1 MHRATRQQRRSRL
14 LALLTLE
21 REEGV
26 FDLLCEDGWLPPS
39 ALDADDRAHRLAL
52 LRRVLAHGFP
62 VRDDPDAPP
71 FRRTELHRL
80 RPLLRAGAL
89 HPRAPPQFS

>member
-1 MHRATRQQRRSRL
+1 MYRATRWQRHSRL
-14 LALLTLE
+14 LALLALE

-26 FDLLCEDGWLPPS
+26 FDLLCEDGWLSPS
-39 ALDADDRAHRLAL
+39 ALGADDRAHRLAL

-62 VRDDPDAPP
+62 VRDDPDALPS
-71 FRRTELHRL
+71 RRMESQRL
-80 RPLLRAGAL
+80 RPLLRAGTL